1 MRKGNMWLV
10 RTVRYL
16 LFRYLLFRYL
26 THSKDTVSVSPNVKI
41 LLEYDINGLQWQEGH
56 RAVK

>member
-10 RTVRYL
+10 RTV
-16 LFRYLLFRYL
+16 RYLLFRYL